1 MLGSQDSVSDFGANI
16 GSDTSAFAVNQ
27 LPDIFGVVKAKLQQA
42 ATNAEIF
49 TDAFGNKANTVEL
62 QTVIKQWSV
71 GDFRNLP
78 SVQILSAANANEALG
93 AYASS
98 TQTVYLSDVLFQAN
112 AARTNSSLGAAGV
125 LVEETFH
132 WLDDRVGAD
141 TAGDEGELARNLLFG
156 DPLSDSEL
164 NRITNEDD
172 TGLITINGQQTSAEL
187 NIDYAGN
194 TSTTG
199 FVPIGGSVSGTI
211 NFAGDT
217 DWFRVNLVAGTT
229 YQFRQNRTTLGD
241 PFLTLRNNVGGFI
254 ASNDDGGGNY
264 NSLIT
269 YRATSTGTHFLDARG
284 IGSSVGTYTVTAN
297 ALALDDYA
305 GNTSTTGFVSV
316 GGSATGRIEV
326 AGDTDWFRVN
336 LVAGTTYQ
344 FRQNRTTLGDPFLTL
359 RNNVGGFITY
369 RATSTGTHFLD
380 ARGIGSSVGTYT
392 VTANVAATPP
402 SGFSS
407 VYGYGLI
414 NAAAAVARAIG
425 QSTPFADVP
434 NLGGNNWGND
444 LVNAP
449 EAWARGYTGQG
460 ITVAV
465 IDSGVDI
472 NHPDLLGRIW
482 RNTGEIAGNGIDDDG
497 NGYVDDVNGWNF
509 GLNQNNNNILPG
521 TTSLGQGHGTH
532 VAGTIVGRNNGVGIT
547 GVAYGASVM
556 PIRLGNVNDRGSFT
570 NPGNLASAIR
580 YAVNNGARVI
590 NMSIVWSDSS
600 ELRDAMAYAASRNVI
615 TVSSAGNS
623 SSLSPGTPAHYATQY
638 GLSVGAIDINRNIA
652 SFSNRAGSNNAMQH
666 VVAPGVNIYSTTP
679 GNTYGFQNGTSMAA
693 PHVAG
698 VVALMLSAN
707 RALTHAQVRSIVT
720 SSASRLSQ
728 SSTGSLGV
736 NTVTGSN
743 IPQGIGI
750 SVSSN
755 LPDSNSLNNFASLDY
770 QTVTS
775 VANPSTT
782 NLTTPSQNVGLIQT
796 TVSNVVSTESTRKPV
811 STPKPLNVAR
821 NVFDLKILDSSLVNQ
836 SDWVLGTI

>member
-1 MLGSQDSVSDFGANI
+1 VCSSD
-16 GSDTSAFAVNQ
+16 
-27 LPDIFGVVKAKLQQA
+27 L
-42 ATNAEIF
+42 
-49 TDAFGNKANTVEL
+49 
-62 QTVIKQWSV
+62 
-71 GDFRNLP
+71 
-78 SVQILSAANANEALG
+78 
-93 AYASS
+93 
-98 TQTVYLSDVLFQAN
+98 
-112 AARTNSSLGAAGV
+112 
-125 LVEETFH
+125 
-132 WLDDRVGAD
+132 
-141 TAGDEGELARNLLFG
+141 
-156 DPLSDSEL
+156 
-164 NRITNEDD
+164 
-172 TGLITINGQQTSAEL
+172 
-187 NIDYAGN
+187 
-194 TSTTG
+194 
-199 FVPIGGSVSGTI
+199 
-211 NFAGDT
+211 
-217 DWFRVNLVAGTT
+217 
-229 YQFRQNRTTLGD
+229 
-241 PFLTLRNNVGGFI
+241 
-254 ASNDDGGGNY
+254 
-264 NSLIT
+264 
-269 YRATSTGTHFLDARG
+269 
-284 IGSSVGTYTVTAN
+284 
-297 ALALDDYA
+297 
-305 GNTSTTGFVSV
+305 
-316 GGSATGRIEV
+316 
-326 AGDTDWFRVN
+326 
-336 LVAGTTYQ
+336 
-344 FRQNRTTLGDPFLTL
+344 
-359 RNNVGGFITY
+359 
-369 RATSTGTHFLD
+369 
-380 ARGIGSSVGTYT
+380 
-392 VTANVAATPP
+392 
-402 SGFSS
+402 
-407 VYGYGLI
+407 
-414 NAAAAVARAIG
+414 
-425 QSTPFADVP
+425 TPFADVP

-590 NMSIVWSDSS
+590 NMSIGRSDSS

>member
-199 FVPIGGSVSGTI
+199 FVSVGGSATGRIEV
-211 NFAGDT
+211 AGDT

-264 NSLIT
+264 NSL
-269 YRATSTGTHFLDARG
+269 
-284 IGSSVGTYTVTAN
+284 
-297 ALALDDYA
+297 
-305 GNTSTTGFVSV
+305 
-316 GGSATGRIEV
+316 
-326 AGDTDWFRVN
+326 
-336 LVAGTTYQ
+336 
-344 FRQNRTTLGDPFLTL
+344 
-359 RNNVGGFITY
+359 ITY

>member
-264 NSLIT
+264 NSL
-269 YRATSTGTHFLDARG
+269 
-284 IGSSVGTYTVTAN
+284 
-297 ALALDDYA
+297 
-305 GNTSTTGFVSV
+305 
-316 GGSATGRIEV
+316 
-326 AGDTDWFRVN
+326 
-336 LVAGTTYQ
+336 
-344 FRQNRTTLGDPFLTL
+344 
-359 RNNVGGFITY
+359 ITY